1 MKKEFKS
8 INPNYNNLFEET
20 EKEVDE
26 VHSKIL
32 KVIKGKN
39 SKKIMRLFEERPD
52 ITIESRD
59 ENILLELVGEYTL
72 KNTKKQRE
80 RLLKTMENNELVKNI
95 EDSNECNLII
105 RLQDGN
111 LLKVIKATELIP
123 PLRKYKDLLTLKRY
137 GKCHGASKSHV
148 GGFGKGSNVSTGYTS
163 NMAKENKYLHSWIE
177 FRVYGQEWVFD
188 YTLNAIM
195 DKENYY
201 RLNHVEKINDIS
213 KEEIEIDDK
222 KRFQEKL
229 KFKINN
235 EEYMFDDKTY
245 LTCRQEIKQDL
256 KTRNRAIYDEIFEEG
271 R

>member
-1 MKKEFKS
+1 
-8 INPNYNNLFEET
+8 
-20 EKEVDE
+20 
-26 VHSKIL
+26 
-32 KVIKGKN
+32 
-39 SKKIMRLFEERPD
+39 
-52 ITIESRD
+52 
-59 ENILLELVGEYTL
+59 
-72 KNTKKQRE
+72 
-80 RLLKTMENNELVKNI
+80 
-95 EDSNECNLII
+95 
-105 RLQDGN
+105 
-111 LLKVIKATELIP
+111 
-123 PLRKYKDLLTLKRY
+123 
-137 GKCHGASKSHV
+137 
-148 GGFGKGSNVSTGYTS
+148 
-163 NMAKENKYLHSWIE
+163 MAKENKYLHSWIE

>member
-123 PLRKYKDLLTLKRY
+123 PLRKYKDLLTLKDTEN
-137 GKCHGASKSHV
+137 AT
-148 GGFGKGSNVSTGYTS
+148 GF
-163 NMAKENKYLHSWIE
+163 
-177 FRVYGQEWVFD
+177 
-188 YTLNAIM
+188 LNLM
-195 DKENYY
+195 
-201 RLNHVEKINDIS
+201 
-213 KEEIEIDDK
+213 
-222 KRFQEKL
+222 
-229 KFKINN
+229 
-235 EEYMFDDKTY
+235 
-245 LTCRQEIKQDL
+245 
-256 KTRNRAIYDEIFEEG
+256 
-271 R
+271 